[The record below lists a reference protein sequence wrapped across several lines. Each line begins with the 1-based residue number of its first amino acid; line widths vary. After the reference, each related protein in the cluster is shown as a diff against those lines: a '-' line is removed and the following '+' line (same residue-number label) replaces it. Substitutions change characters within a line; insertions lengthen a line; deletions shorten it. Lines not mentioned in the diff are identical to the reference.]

1 MKTLSLDTYIIDAL
15 MRDLAG
21 HDRSPAA
28 FLVYL
33 WLWRH
38 SEGAGKPAFGASL
51 QDIAYGTGLSKSAVQ
66 AAVRRLKVR
75 QLITAERKVATH
87 APIYRVMTP
96 WRAEQL
102 QKEV

>member
-1 MKTLSLDTYIIDAL
+1 MKTLSLDTHIVDAL

-38 SEGAGKPAFGASL
+38 THGAAKASFGASL
-51 QDIAYGTGLSKSAVQ
+51 QDIAYGTGVSKSAVQ
-66 AAVRRLKVR
+66 AAIRRLKTR
-75 QLITAERKVATH
+75 QLISAEREVATH
-87 APIYRVMTP
+87 APIYRVFTP
-96 WRAEQL
+96 WRA
-102 QKEV
+102 

>member
-1 MKTLSLDTYIIDAL
+1 MKTLSLDTHIVDAL

-38 SEGAGKPAFGASL
+38 SEGAGKQAFGASL

-75 QLITAERKVATH
+75 QLIAAERTAATH
-87 APIYRVMTP
+87 APLYRVFTP
-96 WRAEQL
+96 WRAERL
-102 QKEV
+102 PEYV